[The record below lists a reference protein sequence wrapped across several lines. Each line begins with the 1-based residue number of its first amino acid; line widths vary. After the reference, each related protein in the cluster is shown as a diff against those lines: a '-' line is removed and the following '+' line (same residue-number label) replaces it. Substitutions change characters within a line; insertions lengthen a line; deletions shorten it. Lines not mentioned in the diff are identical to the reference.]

1 MSSVPCEE
9 NGAGVLTIPKFKAI
23 ISMGLKLYVNPVTA
37 NRDNK
42 CWLVNYDFEGSPPIY
57 ASKRG
62 DGWWFY
68 GGRESFSDVV
78 GAQYHAWEKAEQFF
92 PHLMLG
98 IPDYY
103 NGERNPWL
111 K

>member
-1 MSSVPCEE
+1 MSSAPCEE
-9 NGAGVLTIPKFKAI
+9 NGTGVLTIPKFKAI
-23 ISMGLKLYVNPVTA
+23 ISMGFKLYVNPVTA

-42 CWLVNYDFEGSPPIY
+42 CWLGSYAFAGIPPVY

-68 GGRESFSDVV
+68 GGREPFSDFVDDP
-78 GAQYHAWEKAEQFF
+78 HHDWEKAKQFF

-103 NGERNPWL
+103 NGER
-111 K
+111 KHG